1 MKRLAAL
8 LSVLLL
14 GLVARGQ
21 NVITDF
27 TATLPGHCATF
38 GYSYSMS
45 GQFPLSGSG
54 EVRLQND
61 SFTMKGDGLEIYCD
75 GATRWTVDTE
85 AEECYI
91 ESVDKDILDVEAN
104 PALLVGSVDKAF
116 KYKKSSSATFNG
128 QKVTEALLIPTDK
141 TGNISEVS
149 LFITSDKKPVGGLL
163 SLDDGTVITI
173 IIKDFALGAA
183 ADNRSFGLDTKKLTK
198 NYIITDLR

>member
-1 MKRLAAL
+1 MKRLTAL
-8 LSVLLL
+8 LSVLFL
-14 GLVARGQ
+14 GLGAWGQ
-21 NVITDF
+21 NVVTDF
-27 TATLPGHCATF
+27 TATLSGHCATF

-45 GQFPLSGSG
+45 GQLPLSGSG
-54 EVRLQND
+54 EVRLQDD

-91 ESVDKDILDVEAN
+91 ESVDPDILDVEAN

-116 KYKKSSSATFNG
+116 NFKKSSSATFNG
-128 QKVTEALLIPTDK
+128 QKVTEALLMPSDK

-149 LFITSDKKPVGGLL
+149 LFITSARKPAGGIIKLV
-163 SLDDGTVITI
+163 DGTLITI
-173 IIKDFALGAA
+173 VIKDFTLGEAA
-183 ADNRSFGLDTKKLTK
+183 ENKSFGLDTGKLTK